1 MSVLYEH
8 IQTVW
13 PMPDISSGTMG
24 GSSMRSA
31 IGPEKTGYS
40 AGTAVISDILPWA
53 AIMLLSMLLILSVR
67 QTLLPP

>member
-1 MSVLYEH
+1 
-8 IQTVW
+8 
-13 PMPDISSGTMG
+13 
-24 GSSMRSA
+24 MRSA